1 MYDDEGQLNLYK
13 AGLLKFELRNTDD
26 NSPVT
31 GEVVWN
37 ADQTV
42 LGFKTTDVL
51 NPQTNFEMTV
61 AVNVET
67 KTLYTNWKVL
77 VDDFGDAYK
86 QEKKIQF
93 KTGDA
98 PNFIPLSNIAY
109 SYPIHTQ
116 FNFLKDESSEGYFKM
131 IQGQD
136 YLFDGTNAGEWVQKM
151 RMIQDGRIVKQLDF
165 TYNAAENTV
174 NFQIPANELANS
186 TITQMVL
193 VAIPATSEAAVDANV
208 IMQETS
214 IVYNQSLD
222 GEEAGQEEDFTT
234 ILLKQRS
241 LENQAQNLN
250 EEMMLAINFRTSRYS
265 TLAQKINAMSTFE
278 WSTSTLIS
286 GTVAENGSESGL
298 FISGFGMD
306 WNGPEMFDKFE
317 MHGYHN
323 SAGTFI
329 EPLISLE
336 ADLSKTGSNGNK
348 EWYEDETY
356 ENMSKFLPSSTFPV
370 TWRPTNEYGTI
381 PTKAFYLNQKEAF
394 NDRVLTDEE
403 IRNNT
408 AVFNAS
414 RARLQ
419 FKVPF
424 YLALDHNQF
433 KQDVA
438 FHYMNREIPQEMQDF
453 MLWRFKDPY
462 TGRYKFNVNYKKPA
476 GAATLSTD
484 KNIDHN

>member
-1 MYDDEGQLNLYK
+1 
-13 AGLLKFELRNTDD
+13 
-26 NSPVT
+26 
-31 GEVVWN
+31 
-37 ADQTV
+37 
-42 LGFKTTDVL
+42 
-51 NPQTNFEMTV
+51 
-61 AVNVET
+61 VET
-67 KTLYTNWKVL
+67 KTLFTNWIVL

-109 SYPIHTQ
+109 SYPIHSQ
-116 FNFLKDESSEGYFKM
+116 FNFLKDESTEGYFKM

-151 RMIQDGRIVKQLDF
+151 RMIQNGRIVKQLDF
-165 TYNAAENTV
+165 TYNASENTV

-208 IMQETS
+208 IMQETN

-222 GEEAGQEEDFTT
+222 GEEADPEEDFTS
-234 ILLKQRS
+234 ILLRQRS

-265 TLAQKINAMSTFE
+265 TLDQKINAMSTFE

-286 GTVAENGSESGL
+286 GTVNADGSESGL

-323 SAGTFI
+323 PAGTFI

-336 ADLSKTGSNGNK
+336 ADLSKTGTNGNK
-348 EWYEDETY
+348 EWYDDETY
-356 ENMSKFLPSSTFPV
+356 EKMSKHLPSSTFPV
-370 TWRPTNEYGTI
+370 TWRPTAKYGSI
-381 PTKAFYLNQKEAF
+381 PSKAFYLNQKEAF
-394 NDRVLTDEE
+394 NERVLTDEE
-403 IRNNT
+403 VRNNS

-438 FHYMNREIPQEMQDF
+438 FHYMNREIPQEMKDF

-462 TGRYKFNVNYKKPA
+462 TGRYKFNVSYRKPA
-476 GAATLSTD
+476 GPVTLSTN